1 MHPKV
6 CENFEC
12 PENTYLAFVELEPV
26 IEAAILIPTY
36 KELPKF
42 PAVARDLAI
51 VVDKEV
57 PANDVEKVILQR
69 GGKVLEEL
77 VLFDYY
83 DGPQVPKGKKS
94 LAYSLS
100 FRDNE
105 RTLTDEDVNKVM
117 NKILNGLNTILS
129 AEIRN

>member
-1 MHPKV
+1 M
-6 CENFEC
+6 
-12 PENTYLAFVELEPV
+12 
-26 IEAAILIPTY
+26 
-36 KELPKF
+36 
-42 PAVARDLAI
+42 
-51 VVDKEV
+51 VDKEV